1 MHSIYH
7 FFKNINDKRR
17 YLKLAESF
25 KYFPFDASLFSFVN
39 TTAFPNM
46 IIRLNRSNSVFTGG
60 ELIELKDSRS
70 YTIPSFDSTIP
81 TGKKKIEKI
90 INSNIKKQAQEK
102 DENIYSLADR
112 NVFYLVRGRKNGNVK
127 TCLIHGSFFETV
139 ETDTLVTQSFSE
151 YLNEVDDINISR
163 KLKLC
168 LLELFEN
175 TKVRKPNIKNA
186 SVKLHFI
193 PEAEVKAEGN
203 ILNPKKYP
211 EIKDNT
217 LNFVLPCHNDEEE
230 RNNLRKAKIVFGKSG
245 LGQFSIFKIKHH
257 FNGYFFV
264 FQTSLGDNV

>member
-1 MHSIYH
+1 MYSIYH
-7 FFKNINDKRR
+7 FFKNISDKKRH
-17 YLKLAESF
+17 LKLAESF
-25 KYFPFDASLFSFVN
+25 KYFPFDTSLFSFVN
-39 TTAFPNM
+39 RTAFPDM
-46 IIRLNRSNSVFTGG
+46 IIRLNKDNTIFTGG

-90 INSNIKKQAQEK
+90 INSNSKKQAQEK
-102 DENIYSLADR
+102 NENIYSLANRD
-112 NVFYLVRGRKNGNVK
+112 VFYLIKGRENGNVK
-127 TCLIHGSFFETV
+127 TCVVHGSFFETV
-139 ETDTLVTQSFSE
+139 ETNTLVTQSFHE
-151 YLNEVDDINISR
+151 YLNEIDDININR

-175 TKVRKPNIKNA
+175 AKVRKPNINNF

-217 LNFVLPCHNDEEE
+217 LNFVLPCHNENEE
-230 RNNLRKAKIVFGKSG
+230 REILKKAEIVFGKSG
-245 LGQFSIFKIKHH
+245 LKQFNIFKIKHH

-264 FQTSLGDNV
+264 LQTLI